1 MKFFDAANEKLPVS
15 ARSQKTLSV
24 SICII
29 LIEMKSFSYFTYNP
43 DFARLPA
50 QLAHDNPREEGE
62 VCMFEPDTLL
72 PEQFFTILGRKPI
85 QGEKRLLLAMLED
98 AVHCF
103 QTYVLAKKPHERR
116 LFQEAEEWIDS
127 TDAHWYFSFENICD
141 ILGIHPGQM
150 RVALKDWKLQ
160 QISRPRPAQPLVTI

>member
-1 MKFFDAANEKLPVS
+1 MGLRSFF
-15 ARSQKTLSV
+15 
-24 SICII
+24 
-29 LIEMKSFSYFTYNP
+29 YFTYIQ
-43 DFARLPA
+43 DFATFLPQFSHKA
-50 QLAHDNPREEGE
+50 LQKEGE

-72 PEQFFTILGRKPI
+72 PEQFFTLLGRKPI

-127 TDAHWYFSFENICD
+127 LDAHWYFSFENICD
-141 ILGIHPGQM
+141 ILGIHPGRM
-150 RVALKDWKLQ
+150 RVALKEWKVE
-160 QISRPRPAQPLVTI
+160 QISQPRVGQPLVDVLPDNKLLVAEA